1 MRQQLIHFLRSLS
14 DTGQVSETG
23 CKNGSFQGLQAVFF
37 IVCAADEGWL
47 PLGGGV
53 FDSGCGRIRQGR
65 MKHTDRPKAIMTAG
79 IGCISSYCLLLARQ
93 AMNLL

>member
-47 PLGGGV
+47 PLGGGCLTPAAGE
-53 FDSGCGRIRQGR
+53 SG
-65 MKHTDRPKAIMTAG
+65 KDV
-79 IGCISSYCLLLARQ
+79 
-93 AMNLL
+93 